1 MGQSEEEKYLFAQGA
16 SILVVDDNDMNRKV
30 ARSLM
35 KRNGIV
41 PDEAASGAEAIEKIA
56 EKTYDIVFLDHM
68 MPKMDGIETLKRLK
82 EAHLIPQG
90 CAVIALTANAVSG
103 ARDRYLESGFDDYL
117 SKPIEVAQLER
128 KLAAWLPAGKVTWR
142 SSGAGDEG
150 AAVEHDA
157 ENPREESP
165 DDIMEFEADPEEWE
179 GFLEFAPDESSENN
193 IEEGSMNTEA
203 LGERLR
209 AAGIDADAALRYC
222 GGDVGFYRELL
233 SDYARSCPEKK
244 AELNRCFES
253 ADWHGFE
260 VSIHA
265 LKSTSKTIGA
275 MNLSGKALAL
285 EEAAD
290 RSDADTIRAN
300 YPDFSQEYEKLAERI
315 AEVMGS

>member
-1 MGQSEEEKYLFAQGA
+1 M
-16 SILVVDDNDMNRKV
+16 
-30 ARSLM
+30 
-35 KRNGIV
+35 
-41 PDEAASGAEAIEKIA
+41 
-56 EKTYDIVFLDHM
+56 
-68 MPKMDGIETLKRLK
+68 
-82 EAHLIPQG
+82 
-90 CAVIALTANAVSG
+90 
-103 ARDRYLESGFDDYL
+103 
-117 SKPIEVAQLER
+117 
-128 KLAAWLPAGKVTWR
+128 
-142 SSGAGDEG
+142 
-150 AAVEHDA
+150 EHDA

-165 DDIMEFEADPEEWE
+165 DDIMEFEADPDEWE

-193 IEEGSMNTEA
+193 IEEGSMNTET

-222 GGDVGFYRELL
+222 GGDVSFYRELL

-290 RSDADTIRAN
+290 RSDAGTIRES
-300 YPDFSQEYEKLAERI
+300 YPEFLSDYQTLAGAI
-315 AEVMGS
+315 KAVMENRGI